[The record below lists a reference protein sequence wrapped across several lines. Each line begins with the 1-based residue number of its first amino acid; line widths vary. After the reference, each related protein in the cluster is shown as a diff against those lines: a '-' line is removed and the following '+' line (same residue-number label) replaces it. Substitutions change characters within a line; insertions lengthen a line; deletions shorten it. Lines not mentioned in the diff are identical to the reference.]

1 MLATEAT
8 SHSCIVSM
16 TMVLLPLVSFSQ
28 AITAFPVLWRWIKG
42 VGVNFFS
49 NFLPSTDL
57 VSCGQTAFSVYA
69 GVVNRVWDILHTTVV
84 LSRLEFHV
92 TKSCVCYSLIS
103 ICTVI
108 YQLLA
113 VVFINS
119 ALGQTLWLVSELV
132 SNPLELLDWIKTYL
146 YNGPVLYIG
155 LYLPCVTFTIVHM
168 QLRGLQLFRITLMAL
183 GIT

>member
-1 MLATEAT
+1 MVEWSIFLDIRSKNKRKHVIRSSSSTLELGKLWAIKNEVLIFCVTRGVIIHTITLTSMLATEAT

-69 GVVNRVWDILHTTVV
+69 GVVN
-84 LSRLEFHV
+84 
-92 TKSCVCYSLIS
+92 
-103 ICTVI
+103 
-108 YQLLA
+108 
-113 VVFINS
+113 S
-119 ALGQTLWLVSELV
+119 A
-132 SNPLELLDWIKTYL
+132 
-146 YNGPVLYIG
+146 
-155 LYLPCVTFTIVHM
+155 
-168 QLRGLQLFRITLMAL
+168 
-183 GIT
+183 